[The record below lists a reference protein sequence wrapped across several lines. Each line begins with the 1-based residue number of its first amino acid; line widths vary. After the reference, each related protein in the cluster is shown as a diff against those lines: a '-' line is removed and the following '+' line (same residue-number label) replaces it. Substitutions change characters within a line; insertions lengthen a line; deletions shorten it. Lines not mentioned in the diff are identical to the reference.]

1 MNIKAHSYLSQF
13 SQIESCYDCAC
24 DSLTAYDGFCS
35 PTRVQLA
42 KLCGRLS
49 GNILVS
55 STNRM
60 SVAFVTDRGVSG
72 DDVTATFSAIGERW
86 IEKVP
91 NAFFSRDNMF
101 LAKIC
106 NAH

>member
-1 MNIKAHSYLSQF
+1 
-13 SQIESCYDCAC
+13 
-24 DSLTAYDGFCS
+24 
-35 PTRVQLA
+35 
-42 KLCGRLS
+42 
-49 GNILVS
+49 
-55 STNRM
+55 M